1 MLSEVSALSEVSLL
15 SVVELSVEVCALF
28 FCESVSPFSPSG
40 FCAMVFIASAAPETL
55 PERAT
60 SSAVSGTKCIL
71 PSSSQY
77 SLPMSE
83 GESRSDMTVCAKRM
97 R

>member
-1 MLSEVSALSEVSLL
+1 
-15 SVVELSVEVCALF
+15 
-28 FCESVSPFSPSG
+28 
-40 FCAMVFIASAAPETL
+40 MVFIASAAPETL